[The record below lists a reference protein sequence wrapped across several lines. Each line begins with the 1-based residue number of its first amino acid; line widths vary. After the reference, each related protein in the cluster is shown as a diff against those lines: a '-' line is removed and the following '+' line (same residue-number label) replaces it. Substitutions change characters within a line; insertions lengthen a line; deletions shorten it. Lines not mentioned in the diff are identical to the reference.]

1 MFGTLNF
8 LGKTIMRLIFFPLL
22 FWGCMIYRICSVLL
36 MVLCTI
42 HLLHVLHMMIYFLAY
57 CELLLLSLVGLRLF
71 VSNPILQICGCML
84 IGGEELL
91 IVWKNLDWLLPA
103 VVICPTTEGGRLY
116 LLCMVPPWIGFW
128 RSVWLSLNHFPY
140 DDLGKLTDT
149 GCPWLS
155 LSF

>member
-22 FWGCMIYRICSVLL
+22 FWGCMTYRICSVLL

-57 CELLLLSLVGLRLF
+57 CELLLLSLVGLRVF

-91 IVWKNLDWLLPA
+91 IV
-103 VVICPTTEGGRLY
+103 
-116 LLCMVPPWIGFW
+116 
-128 RSVWLSLNHFPY
+128 
-140 DDLGKLTDT
+140 
-149 GCPWLS
+149 
-155 LSF
+155 